1 MDKVALTFY
10 GGEFMRI
17 EEISSLSSLGR
28 VDRVEK
34 IRPYTE
40 KEMAE
45 KLKAAEKFIEEDKE
59 LSEYFSKYKNP
70 NNLSFQELLKQELGI
85 TSRIDDTESVK
96 DIVSLSSETGKKSFS
111 EKTPPE
117 KKDGIIDFKA

>member
-1 MDKVALTFY
+1 
-10 GGEFMRI
+10 MRI
-17 EEISSLSSLGR
+17 EEIGPLSSLGR

-45 KLKAAEKFIEEDKE
+45 KLKTAEKFIEEDKE
-59 LSEYFSKYKNP
+59 LLEYFSEYKNP

-96 DIVSLSSETGKKSFS
+96 DIVFLSSETEKKSFS
-111 EKTPPE
+111 EKSLPV

>member
-1 MDKVALTFY
+1 
-10 GGEFMRI
+10 MRI
-17 EEISSLSSLGR
+17 EEISPLSSLG
-28 VDRVEK
+28 RVEK

-96 DIVSLSSETGKKSFS
+96 DIVSLSSETEKKSFS
-111 EKTPPE
+111 EKTLPE
-117 KKDGIIDFKA
+117 KKDIIIDFKA